1 MRACGRVCVG
11 VCVFFVFCF
20 LSYGVTDQMNTTVHG
35 TMGTSPFKLVF
46 GQAPRPSLF
55 PGALQEVV
63 MEEDVED
70 ILGSDEILSD
80 EVDVGGE
87 VGSAGCGSGDLGGA
101 AGCSAHSSAS
111 VSPCLSQEGVFCD
124 DEVHPGEVDS
134 SSDSDVVP
142 DSEGEVADSEGCVGS
157 EGLQFASCRHLA
169 LRKVADERYRRNA
182 EKLSQKY
189 AASKRKKTVSF
200 AVGDNVSVR
209 VPRIDRSGT
218 DALRVPGV
226 VVDCSA
232 HGMYKIG
239 TAAGILQTCYRSGD
253 LEKFCGTLSG
263 DFTKTNSVSIREAC
277 RTFNRGAASKSRPA
291 TSCNCMSGC
300 SSKRCRCVKEGL
312 NCVGSCHSGRPCE
325 NGERGE
331 ERSSVVVVGD
341 EEEEEEEDA
350 LASIRV
356 LREGEEL
363 SDDIITLTSEHLR
376 KQTSFCGLQPPTLLK
391 VAGQAPMAIGECV
404 QVHHL
409 QSMHWLCTYSSGIDE
424 GRIYVVDSIARQE
437 LATDELKNEIRELY
451 AAGPGGYV
459 SKFVCPQRQEG
470 STDCG
475 LFALAFATE
484 LTLGKLP
491 SRPNKVRA
499 LRKSLERQPFDKSR
513 LRAHLVHCLQ
523 QGQMSPFPRSMT
535 ASPSSAISIVISFR

>member
-1 MRACGRVCVG
+1 M
-11 VCVFFVFCF
+11 
-20 LSYGVTDQMNTTVHG
+20 TDQINTTVHG

-46 GQAPRPSLF
+46 GLAPRPSLF

-209 VPRIDRSGT
+209 VPRRDRSGT

-232 HGMYKIG
+232 HYYYYYCLSASASCCG
-239 TAAGILQTCYRSGD
+239 TAIQLSFLKTATDTSFRSGC
-253 LEKFCGTLSG
+253 LLSWQYRLSQIHN
-263 DFTKTNSVSIREAC
+263 TCINKYVIA
-277 RTFNRGAASKSRPA
+277 
-291 TSCNCMSGC
+291 
-300 SSKRCRCVKEGL
+300 
-312 NCVGSCHSGRPCE
+312 
-325 NGERGE
+325 
-331 ERSSVVVVGD
+331 
-341 EEEEEEEDA
+341 
-350 LASIRV
+350 
-356 LREGEEL
+356 EL
-363 SDDIITLTSEHLR
+363 SS
-376 KQTSFCGLQPPTLLK
+376 S
-391 VAGQAPMAIGECV
+391 
-404 QVHHL
+404 
-409 QSMHWLCTYSSGIDE
+409 SMS
-424 GRIYVVDSIARQE
+424 
-437 LATDELKNEIRELY
+437 
-451 AAGPGGYV
+451 
-459 SKFVCPQRQEG
+459 
-470 STDCG
+470 
-475 LFALAFATE
+475 
-484 LTLGKLP
+484 
-491 SRPNKVRA
+491 
-499 LRKSLERQPFDKSR
+499 
-513 LRAHLVHCLQ
+513 CLNQ
-523 QGQMSPFPRSMT
+523 
-535 ASPSSAISIVISFR
+535 